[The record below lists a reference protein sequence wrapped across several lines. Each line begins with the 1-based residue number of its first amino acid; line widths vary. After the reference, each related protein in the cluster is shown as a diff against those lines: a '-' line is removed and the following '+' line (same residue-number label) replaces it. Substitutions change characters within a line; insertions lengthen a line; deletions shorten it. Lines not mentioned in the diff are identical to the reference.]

1 MHPPVPTWWR
11 GLVVPSS
18 MRPTV
23 VVAPGPTAIPGPGVP
38 TAGHLELERQAKSFA
53 ARTAGLPILW
63 GALLVVVAAVLAVV
77 GRDAG
82 PFLAVPGVLA
92 LLGAGGIGAGV
103 WLRKRVP
110 AEWRRP
116 R

>member
-1 MHPPVPTWWR
+1 MTLILSGIESLHQTR
-11 GLVVPSS
+11 GE
-18 MRPTV
+18 T
-23 VVAPGPTAIPGPGVP
+23 
-38 TAGHLELERQAKSFA
+38 
-53 ARTAGLPILW
+53 
-63 GALLVVVAAVLAVV
+63 VLAVV

-92 LLGAGGIGAGV
+92 LLGAGGIAAGV